1 MYGGISLVFIV
12 QQSCLS
18 RAPLC
23 SGLRKIGEEV
33 HTPCDQQ
40 QEITID
46 DTSSG
51 DNFILG
57 GTPDYEL
64 QEFTMKSEK
73 EDCQALQKEIA
84 AFLLR
89 LSEEKCVPQIAIDDI
104 VRTCRKICQ
113 QTMTLALQKVSDTL
127 QKKGITASEE
137 ITVSLTSVPDPFKGI
152 DSAYLLDKFCRDNFN
167 FVVSVC
173 IVY

>member
-1 MYGGISLVFIV
+1 MKLHRNLQRILKKRILELY
-12 QQSCLS
+12 
-18 RAPLC
+18 R
-23 SGLRKIGEEV
+23 RK
-33 HTPCDQQ
+33 
-40 QEITID
+40 
-46 DTSSG
+46 
-51 DNFILG
+51 
-57 GTPDYEL
+57 
-64 QEFTMKSEK
+64 
-73 EDCQALQKEIA
+73 IA

-89 LSEEKCVPQIAIDDI
+89 LSEEKRVPQAAIDDI
-104 VRTCRKICQ
+104 VRTCRKIYQ
-113 QTMTLALQKVSDTL
+113 QTTTLALQKVSDTL